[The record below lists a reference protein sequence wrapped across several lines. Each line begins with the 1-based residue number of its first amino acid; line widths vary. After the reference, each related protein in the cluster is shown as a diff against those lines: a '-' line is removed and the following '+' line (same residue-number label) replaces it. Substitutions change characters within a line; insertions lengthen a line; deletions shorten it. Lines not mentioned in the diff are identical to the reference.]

1 MRVRILLA
9 LGLFLATCLGSGE
22 AAAQNR
28 FSLVNSTGQTIER
41 VYVSPSRVSSWGPDV
56 LGNAILPPGQSVWI
70 APQLSD
76 CVLDIK
82 VIYQGGRE
90 EERRQVNACSLS
102 RVVWGGAGGGGGG
115 DPSFQFVNSSGVVVN
130 ELYVS
135 LTTDQNWG
143 RDRLGQGTLPPGA
156 SFPVSLPAGKACTVD
171 IRVVYADG
179 RALERRR
186 VETCSIRELNFR

>member
-9 LGLFLATCLGSGE
+9 LGLLLASFLGSGE

-28 FSLVNSTGQTIER
+28 FNLVNSTGQTIER
-41 VYVSPSRVSSWGPDV
+41 VYVSPSRISSWGPDV
-56 LGNAILPPGQSVWI
+56 LGNAVLPPGQSVWI
-70 APQLSD
+70 VPQLSD

-102 RVVWGGAGGGGGG
+102 RVVWGAAGGSG

-135 LTTDQNWG
+135 LSTDQNWG

-156 SFPVSLPAGKACTVD
+156 SFPVSLPAGKVCTVD